1 MFPECGQ
8 HDYCRYCNIP
18 CFAGE
23 SFEEQ
28 ADGSY
33 RLNKIQGDGCMVSQ
47 IRMELCQQI
56 EQGIDPLGGKSVEEC
71 LAALMSQLG
80 DLTDSIV
87 LGHLVSPDV
96 LSVFRIRLAHTAIY
110 GAVEPLRYL
119 LGTLYNR
126 WCRKVPDTGASIC

>member
-1 MFPECGQ
+1 MRNPKRLQLRQADQQQMFPECGQ

-18 CFAGE
+18 CYAGE

-71 LAALMSQLG
+71 LAALP
-80 DLTDSIV
+80 V
-87 LGHLVSPDV
+87 EEVP
-96 LSVFRIRLAHTAIY
+96 VFKKRI
-110 GAVEPLRYL
+110 
-119 LGTLYNR
+119 
-126 WCRKVPDTGASIC
+126 KS